1 MMKKVDH
8 VLLFC
13 EKMLAFEKVHPE
25 IFSMYIL
32 RKIPSATYKTPFDR
46 DARLNNPVVQEMRE
60 KYWKAIMKKMYMLDW
75 EFVKVISYD
84 SIFIE
89 YLNIV
94 DDVYDTVYNIL
105 WDDIIYT
112 EFMVPKFMVKY
123 NCQKHLYLKKKQE
136 IILSNTPNKTPNG
149 SIE

>member
-1 MMKKVDH
+1 MKKIDH

-13 EKMLAFEKVHPE
+13 EKMLDFEKRHPV

-32 RKIPSATYKTPFDR
+32 KKIPRALYKTPFDR

-94 DDVYDTVYNIL
+94 DDAYETVYNIL

-112 EFMVPKFMVKY
+112 EFMIPKFMVKY
-123 NCQKHLYLKKKQE
+123 NCQKHLYLKKKE
-136 IILSNTPNKTPNG
+136 EVISFTPLNLSEND